1 LAEIEGKLK
10 IIASRIQI
18 MKILTTVLA
27 LLAALFTSAPTSAGA
42 NALPEGRL
50 KEIVSEAKSWQGTP
64 YRYSGDSRNGIDCS
78 HFVYSIYSKAVPG
91 FDYRMAR
98 EYLSDQNFVEATP
111 PAAGDLIVFPG
122 YRGSSDH
129 VGIVTDPQA
138 LKFIGAQT
146 STGVA
151 EASFAAK
158 SYWGKRPYRVMHL
171 KNLPE
176 KTPKNPEVKLPVSL
190 PQHHPEKELVLPNK
204 R

>member
-1 LAEIEGKLK
+1 
-10 IIASRIQI
+10 
-18 MKILTTVLA
+18 MKILTMAFA
-27 LLAALFTSAPTSAGA
+27 LLTALIAALPLGGHAATP
-42 NALPEGRL
+42 PENRL
-50 KEIVSEAKSWQGTP
+50 QEIVTEAKTWRGIP

-78 HFVYSIYSKAVPG
+78 HFVFSVYSKALPG

-98 EYLSDQNFVEATP
+98 EYLSDKNFTEATP
-111 PAAGDLIVFPG
+111 PTAGDLIVFPG

-151 EASFAAK
+151 ETSFAAK

-171 KNLPE
+171 KNLP
-176 KTPKNPEVKLPVSL
+176 TRAIVKLSE
-190 PQHHPEKELVLPNK
+190 HHPEQALVLPNQK
-204 R
+204 K

>member
-1 LAEIEGKLK
+1 
-10 IIASRIQI
+10 
-18 MKILTTVLA
+18 MKVLTTALA
-27 LLAALFTSAPTSAGA
+27 LFAAFFTAVPTLARA
-42 NALPEGRL
+42 NSLPEGRL
-50 KEIVSEAKSWQGTP
+50 KEIVTEAKTWQGTP

-78 HFVYSIYSKAVPG
+78 HFVFSIYSKAVPG
-91 FDYRMAR
+91 FDYRIAR
-98 EYLSDQNFVEATP
+98 EYLSDQNFAEATP

-151 EASFAAK
+151 ETSFAAK

-176 KTPKNPEVKLPVSL
+176 KPVVKLPVQL
-190 PQHHPEKELVLPNK
+190 PTHQPEAERKLVLPSK

>member
-1 LAEIEGKLK
+1 
-10 IIASRIQI
+10 
-18 MKILTTVLA
+18 MKILTTALA
-27 LLAALFTSAPTSAGA
+27 FFAALFAVNPALVRAGS
-42 NALPEGRL
+42 LPEGRL
-50 KEIVSEAKSWQGTP
+50 KEIVAEAKTWQGTP

-91 FDYRMAR
+91 FDYRIAR
-98 EYLSDQNFVEATP
+98 EYLSDQNFAEATP

-151 EASFAAK
+151 ETSFAAK

-171 KNLPE
+171 KNSPE
-176 KTPKNPEVKLPVSL
+176 KPVIKLPVSL
-190 PQHHPEKELVLPNK
+190 PGHHPQKESVLPN
-204 R
+204 

>member
-1 LAEIEGKLK
+1 
-10 IIASRIQI
+10 

-27 LLAALFTSAPTSAGA
+27 LLAALFTSAPALA

-50 KEIVSEAKSWQGTP
+50 KEIVAEAKSWQGTP

-98 EYLSDQNFVEATP
+98 EYFSDKNFTEATS

-151 EASFAAK
+151 ETSFAAK
-158 SYWGKRPYRVMHL
+158 SYWGKRPYRIMHL
-171 KNLPE
+171 KNLP
-176 KTPKNPEVKLPVSL
+176 KNPEVKPPISL
-190 PQHHPEKELVLPNK
+190 PDRQPEQELVLPNK

>member
-1 LAEIEGKLK
+1 
-10 IIASRIQI
+10 

-27 LLAALFTSAPTSAGA
+27 FLTALFAYAPLAQAG
-42 NALPEGRL
+42 ALPEGRL
-50 KEIVSEAKSWQGTP
+50 KEIVTEAKTWQGTP

-78 HFVYSIYSKAVPG
+78 HFVFLIYRKALPG
-91 FDYRMAR
+91 FDYRIAR

-111 PAAGDLIVFPG
+111 PAAGDLIVFPS

-138 LKFIGAQT
+138 LKFIGSQT

-151 EASFAAK
+151 ETSFAAK

-176 KTPKNPEVKLPVSL
+176 KPVVKLPVSL
-190 PQHHPEKELVLPNK
+190 PLHHPERELVLPN
-204 R
+204 RR

>member
-1 LAEIEGKLK
+1 
-10 IIASRIQI
+10 
-18 MKILTTVLA
+18 MKILTTILA
-27 LLAALFTSAPTSAGA
+27 LLAALLTSAPTLVRA
-42 NALPEGRL
+42 NTLPEGRL
-50 KEIVSEAKSWQGTP
+50 KEIVTEAKSWQGTP

-98 EYLSDQNFVEATP
+98 EYLNDQNFAEATP

-129 VGIVTDPQA
+129 VGIVTDSQA

-151 EASFAAK
+151 ETSFAAK

-176 KTPKNPEVKLPVSL
+176 KPVVKLPV
-190 PQHHPEKELVLPNK
+190 QLPNHQPAAEHK
-204 R
+204 LVVPNKH

>member
-1 LAEIEGKLK
+1 
-10 IIASRIQI
+10 
-18 MKILTTVLA
+18 MKILTTVVA
-27 LLAALFTSAPTSAGA
+27 FLAALFSAAPLAHA
-42 NALPEGRL
+42 ALPEGRL
-50 KEIVSEAKSWQGTP
+50 KEIVAEAKTWQGTP

-78 HFVYSIYSKAVPG
+78 HFVFSIYSKAVPG

-98 EYLSDQNFVEATP
+98 EYLSDNSFAEATP
-111 PAAGDLIVFPG
+111 PTAGDVIVFPG
-122 YRGSSDH
+122 YRGASDH
-129 VGIVTDPQA
+129 VGIVTDPQS

-151 EASFAAK
+151 ETSFAAK

-176 KTPKNPEVKLPVSL
+176 KPVVKLPISL
-190 PQHHPEKELVLPNK
+190 PAHHPEKELVLPNK